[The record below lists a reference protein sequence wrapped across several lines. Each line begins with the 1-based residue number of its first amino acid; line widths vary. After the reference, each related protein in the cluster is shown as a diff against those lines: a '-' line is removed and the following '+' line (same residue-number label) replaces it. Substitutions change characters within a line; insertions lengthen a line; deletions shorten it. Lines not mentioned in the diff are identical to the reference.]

1 MKAKKI
7 LAVAFTLIGAI
18 ALAGGVLSTFN
29 KAQEMGKNP
38 IGVALVGGLFFVAGM
53 ALVRSVGVP

>member
-1 MKAKKI
+1 MKAKNF

-18 ALAGGVLSTFN
+18 ALAWGVLSIFN
-29 KAQEMGKNP
+29 KAQAMGQNP

-53 ALVRSVGVP
+53 ALMRSVGRT